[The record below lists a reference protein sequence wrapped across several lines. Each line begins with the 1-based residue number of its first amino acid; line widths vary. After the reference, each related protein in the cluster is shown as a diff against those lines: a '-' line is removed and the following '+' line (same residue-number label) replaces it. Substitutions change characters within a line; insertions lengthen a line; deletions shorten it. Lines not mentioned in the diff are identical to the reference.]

1 MSKISS
7 FTGKIGLNDLVCENI
22 TIPDYQRPYVWDT
35 ERVKILLEDLD
46 EQLSAESQYLLGS
59 LILYDNGK
67 EIEVVDGQQRLVSLA
82 LILRVVLDK
91 SDFLDGSEFTHND
104 SKAHIKENYEFIKSW
119 FKSRQ
124 GKKELFKQNLCKKVE
139 FIYAKAPSLDD
150 AFIFFDSANANGKKL
165 EGYDL
170 IKAFHLRALEDYN
183 IKAQAKDSKSS
194 LTACF
199 AKEFEKLATNSI
211 NLKILFNETLTPA
224 RQWLRH
230 NSNKVSYQMDIYG
243 EFCADIPQRF
253 KRESTPLIA
262 KDSLGILQNFVGGAD
277 FFEYLI
283 HFHGLYEKLRSIEF
297 YKNLE
302 AINWANGF
310 IYNRYIY
317 IIAVLI
323 YLDKFPNGRV
333 DYMLRLIA
341 RAVFVL
347 RCSESRIYTQ
357 TARDFAKEILPLI
370 YYASF
375 EQELEANLCNFIDSK
390 LSNEREFK
398 DNEIGGG
405 KGRYIEIMSGEYANY
420 KIQPHTPKGI

>member
-1 MSKISS
+1 MK
-7 FTGKIGLNDLVCENI
+7 T
-22 TIPDYQRPYVWDT
+22 
-35 ERVKILLEDLD
+35 
-46 EQLSAESQYLLGS
+46 SQKKYLLGS

-150 AFIFFDSANANGKKL
+150 AFIFFDSANAKGKKL

-170 IKAFHLRALEDYN
+170 IKAFHLRALN

-253 KRESTPLIA
+253 KTQPLIA

-277 FFEYLI
+277 FFEYLS
-283 HFHGLYEKLRSIEF
+283 HFHGLYEKLRSVEF

-317 IIAVLI
+317 IMAALI

-341 RAVFVL
+341 RAVFAL
-347 RCSESRIYTQ
+347 RCSESRIRIEG
-357 TARDFAKEILPLI
+357 ARDFAKEILPLI